1 MRMLLR
7 RFWKK
12 RPLAIAVLC
21 LLLVT
26 ATLALDARLSVRRYS
41 LQSEKIDTDVRLTV
55 LTDLH
60 SCRYGDG
67 QERLLS
73 AVAEESPDA
82 VLLVGDIVDDEM
94 PEERAW
100 ITLAALAECYP
111 CYYVTGNHEWRTDA
125 ERICESVAALGIT
138 VLRGEKAELTTKT
151 TTVAFMGLDDPDAGF
166 WDEQWEAIK
175 SSAEKETFSV
185 LLSHR
190 PELVEDYRSLDADLV
205 VSGHAH
211 GGQWRIPG
219 VLNGL
224 LAPHQGLFPAYAGG
238 MYDLSDTIL
247 IVSRGLARESTLV
260 PRLFNRPELV
270 IIDLLGEK

>member
-1 MRMLLR
+1 MKQIKG
-7 RFWKK
+7 KK
-12 RPLAIAVLC
+12 RIALLALGALLLALAAVAMDMRLAI
-21 LLLVT
+21 
-26 ATLALDARLSVRRYS
+26 RRYS
-41 LQSEKIDTDVRLTV
+41 LVSGKIETPVRLVV

-60 SCRYGDG
+60 SCRYGEG
-67 QERLLS
+67 QETLLS
-73 AVAEESPDA
+73 AVAAEQPDA

-100 ITLAALAECYP
+100 ITLDALAEDYP

-125 ERICESVAALGIT
+125 ERICEEIAALGIT
-138 VLRGEKAELTTKT
+138 VLRGSSDVITVGE
-151 TTVAFMGLDDPDAGF
+151 TTVRFCGLDDPDAGF
-166 WDEQWEAIK
+166 WDEQWGVLENAV
-175 SSAEKETFSV
+175 EKNVFTV

-190 PELVEDYRSLDADLV
+190 PERVEEYQTLGTDLV

-224 LAPHQGLFPAYAGG
+224 LAPHQGLFPDYAGG
-238 MYDLSDTIL
+238 EYDLGDTTL

-260 PRLFNRPELV
+260 PRIFNRPEV
-270 IIDLLGEK
+270 VTVELLGE